1 METQVRRRRRRRIAL
16 SRLCTPFDGQA
27 DRHCAPGLASALVGI
42 TVRARPK
49 PPPLVVEP
57 FARGE
62 LKRIVDALGGVR
74 KAAALIG
81 CCVATMSRVHNR
93 KNTPSP
99 RLAQRIRQVAAE
111 AARATQPPD

>member
-1 METQVRRRRRRRIAL
+1 MEPQVRRRRRRRIAL
-16 SRLCTPFDGQA
+16 SKLCTPFDGQPE
-27 DRHCAPGLASALVGI
+27 RHCVPGFASALVGI
-42 TVRARPK
+42 EVSARPK

-62 LKRIVDALGGVR
+62 LKRIVDALGGVGQ
-74 KAAALIG
+74 AAARVG
-81 CCVATMSRVHNR
+81 CSVTTISRVHNR
-93 KNTPSP
+93 KRNPSQ